1 VEQASRKNHAPIP
14 MAFQGKATANSSY
27 NAIDL
32 DSTLRRQNMG
42 VVLSLRD
49 VVDAIESQS
58 NEGAAYLNP
67 ETGEIVQVSEDEL
80 ALVEEGAA
88 DDDLPDWQRESMP
101 KIREALESDRFLA
114 LPDRFEVHEWSIMER
129 FSQEQNPLAR
139 QALAGAVHG
148 SGAFRHFRG
157 AVERLGLLDAWYRY
171 RDEAIEQIARDWLEE
186 HKLAYK

>member
-1 VEQASRKNHAPIP
+1 
-14 MAFQGKATANSSY
+14 
-27 NAIDL
+27 
-32 DSTLRRQNMG
+32 MG

-49 VVDAIESQS
+49 IVEAIESQS

-67 ETGEIVQVSEDEL
+67 ETGEIVQVSEDEI

-88 DDDLPDWQRESMP
+88 DDDLPQWQREAMP

-114 LPDRFEVHEWSIMER
+114 LPDRFEVHEWAIMER
-129 FSQEQNPLAR
+129 FSQEQNPRAQQTL
-139 QALAGAVHG
+139 LGAIHG

-171 RDEAIEQIARDWLEE
+171 RAEAIKQITRDWLEE
-186 HKLAYK
+186 HKLAYKNDNF

>member
-1 VEQASRKNHAPIP
+1 MSV
-14 MAFQGKATANSSY
+14 
-27 NAIDL
+27 L
-32 DSTLRRQNMG
+32 
-42 VVLSLRD
+42 LSLRD
-49 VVDAIESQS
+49 IVEAIELQS

-88 DDDLPDWQRESMP
+88 DEELPQWQREAMP
-101 KIREALESDRFLA
+101 KIREALESDRFLV

-129 FSQEQNPLAR
+129 FSQEQNDRAR
-139 QALAGAVHG
+139 QVLLGAIHG

-171 RDEAIEQIARDWLEE
+171 RAEAIQQIARDWLEE

>member
-1 VEQASRKNHAPIP
+1 
-14 MAFQGKATANSSY
+14 
-27 NAIDL
+27 
-32 DSTLRRQNMG
+32 MG

-49 VVDAIESQS
+49 IVDAIESQS

-88 DDDLPDWQRESMP
+88 DEDLPQWQREAMP
-101 KIREALESDRFLA
+101 KIREALESDRFLV
-114 LPDRFEVHEWSIMER
+114 LPDRFEVHEWAIMER
-129 FSQEQNPLAR
+129 FSQQQNPHAR
-139 QALAGAVHG
+139 QTLLDAVRG

-171 RDEAIEQIARDWLEE
+171 RNDAIEQTARDWLEE